1 MFLQCELF
9 VFKAAQINIS
19 TLRIDQIIT
28 CNMKGDA
35 NSDEATEKYPPMQF
49 LSTLQTF

>member
-19 TLRIDQIIT
+19 ALRIDQIIT
-28 CNMKGDA
+28 CNVKGVA
-35 NSDEATEKYPPMQF
+35 CSDEPTEKYPPMQF
-49 LSTLQTF
+49 LSTPQTF